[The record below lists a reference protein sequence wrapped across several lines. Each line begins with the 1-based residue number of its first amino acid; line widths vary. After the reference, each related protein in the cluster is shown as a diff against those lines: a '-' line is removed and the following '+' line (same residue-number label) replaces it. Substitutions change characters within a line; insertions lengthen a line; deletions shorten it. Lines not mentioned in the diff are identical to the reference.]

1 MKARQRKKKARV
13 FADTLASVK
22 ISPAWIEK
30 TISELMAAL
39 NEASS

>member
-13 FADTLASVK
+13 SANTMASVK
-22 ISPAWIEK
+22 ISSAWIEK
-30 TISELMAAL
+30 TISELMAVL